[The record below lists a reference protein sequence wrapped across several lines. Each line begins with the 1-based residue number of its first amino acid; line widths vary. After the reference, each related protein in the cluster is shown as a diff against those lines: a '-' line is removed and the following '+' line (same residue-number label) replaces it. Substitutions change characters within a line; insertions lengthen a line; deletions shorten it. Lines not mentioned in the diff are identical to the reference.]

1 MNSRPR
7 TLALESEGG
16 GRVWSANDSTLA
28 LHTIEIKR
36 RSDMDEVTQL
46 KARIADLEAELLRLK
61 APTPIKK
68 TFDTINNG
76 HLILVWSAT

>member
-1 MNSRPR
+1 M
-7 TLALESEGG
+7 E
-16 GRVWSANDSTLA
+16 
-28 LHTIEIKR
+28 
-36 RSDMDEVTQL
+36 EVTAL